1 MEGLIPVVNKLQDV
15 FNTIGTRK
23 VALDLPQIVVIG
35 SQSSGKSSVLENI
48 VGRGF
53 LPRGSGIC
61 TRRPLVLQLYHSDGK
76 EEYAEFLHVPNK
88 KFTDFDEVR
97 REIETETERETGKNK
112 GVSNKAIR
120 LKVFSPNVLNLT
132 LVDLPGITKVPV
144 GDQPGNIEELIRN
157 MCLEYISNPLSIILA
172 VSPANA
178 DLANSDALKMAREV
192 DPMGDRTIGILTK
205 LDLVDEGVDVLDALD
220 GKVIPLKKGYI
231 GIVNRSQA
239 EINANSPL
247 SDLRRKER
255 AFFLNHPSYR
265 SVASKQGT
273 EYLTK
278 SLNGILLAHIR
289 EHLPDL
295 KSNVQRQLRDVD
307 KELAALGSEPVD
319 FKDKTSQGQLILGLL
334 SKYSTYFVDS
344 IDGRARGGADP
355 GRAARSEDGLCGGA
369 RLARAF
375 KYFSERLLLVS
386 PLQGLS
392 DGDIGT
398 AILNATGPRPSLFV
412 PELSFEI
419 LVKRQLTHLREPA
432 LSCVT
437 EVFEVLQEVA
447 DQACF
452 PGLARFST
460 LQERVLDVVQGML
473 GDNLGPTQE
482 MIENLIR
489 IEQAFINTSHPDFSS
504 KLSLIRNMPYTSSEQ
519 MLDVL
524 VEPRPSDSASS
535 VASLSSEPMRARH
548 KPRSKTYSLDLDG
561 VPGIDADAAT
571 ADSAAA
577 LAGDEEVVEEENTE
591 ENGRK
596 SNFMSFIFNERTNNG
611 TTSSAPGGARGIRQN
626 SLSSSRM
633 VSSFAQKATLLQS
646 EGMAADTTE
655 AEKDAQVRIIKRLI
669 DTYLSISR
677 STIRDLTPKTV
688 MFFLVNHVKE
698 SVHTELIRELYK
710 EELFD
715 DLLREDD
722 QVALTR
728 GNLKETSKLLH
739 RALTILTEVR
749 EYKLA

>member
-23 VALDLPQIVVIG
+23 VSLDLPQIVVIG

-61 TRRPLVLQLYHSDGK
+61 TRRPLVLQLYHTEQK
-76 EEYAEFLHVPNK
+76 EEYAEFLHVPNRK
-88 KFTDFDEVR
+88 YTDFDDVR
-97 REIETETERETGKNK
+97 REIEAETERETGKNK

-120 LKVFSPNVLNLT
+120 LKVYSPHVLNLT

-144 GDQPGNIEELIRN
+144 GDQPGNIEELIRD

-192 DPMGDRTIGILTK
+192 DPLGDRTIGILTK

-239 EINANSPL
+239 EINANTPL
-247 SDLRRKER
+247 TELRKKEK

-265 SVASKQGT
+265 SVASKHGT

-278 SLNGILLAHIR
+278 TLNSILLSHIR

-307 KELAALGSEPVD
+307 RELASLGNEPVD
-319 FKDKTSQGQLILGLL
+319 FQDKTAQGQLILGLL

-344 IDGRARGGADP
+344 IEGRARSSSS
-355 GRAARSEDGLCGGA
+355 RTMSSTDGLCGGA
-369 RLARAF
+369 RLARAYKSF
-375 KYFSERLLLVS
+375 AERLMQVS

-452 PGLARFST
+452 PGLGRFRF
-460 LQERVLDVVQGML
+460 LQERVLEVVQNML
-473 GDNLGPTQE
+473 TTNLSPTQG

-489 IEQAFINTSHPDFSS
+489 IEQAFINTSHPDFSN
-504 KLSLIRNMPYTSSEQ
+504 KLSLIRNMPYTASENA
-519 MLDVL
+519 L
-524 VEPRPSDSASS
+524 EAFESTRPTDSASS
-535 VASLSSEPMRARH
+535 VASLNSEPMRAGLSGSQH
-548 KPRSKTYSLDLDG
+548 RSKTYSLDLDG
-561 VPGIDADAAT
+561 VPAIDDADT
-571 ADSAAA
+571 AN
-577 LAGDEEVVEEENTE
+577 GTE
-591 ENGRK
+591 ETYEEPEEPGRK
-596 SNFMSFIFNERTNNG
+596 SNFMSFIFNERANT
-611 TTSSAPGGARGIRQN
+611 TTSQSGTRSLRQN
-626 SLSSSRM
+626 SSTSSRF
-633 VSSFAQKATLLQS
+633 VSSFTKNATLLQS
-646 EGMAADTTE
+646 EGGWVDSSE
-655 AEKDAQVRIIKRLI
+655 AEADAQVRIIKRLI
-669 DTYLSISR
+669 ETYLNISR
-677 STIRDLTPKTV
+677 NTIRDLTPKTI

-710 EELFD
+710 DEYFD

-728 GNLKETSKLLH
+728 ANLKETSKLLH
-739 RALTILTEVR
+739 RALSILTEVR
-749 EYKLA
+749 EYKLV